1 MFAGDIAKAGG
12 RVLEKERPFP
22 IGGFRYKLVYRLK
35 RMSVVYEEIDQ
46 TIVIVVK
53 EARTKT
59 AQQRISKSC
68 DRSQLN
74 KAPTGRRTPNYLR
87 GSAAAM
93 ISFLTLGMTT
103 NSNAAFGFA
112 ASSSLDN

>member
-1 MFAGDIAKAGG
+1 MTNGIVPHPEG
-12 RVLEKERPFP
+12 VLEK
-22 IGGFRYKLVYRLK
+22 
-35 RMSVVYEEIDQ
+35 
-46 TIVIVVK
+46 
-53 EARTKT
+53 
-59 AQQRISKSC
+59 
-68 DRSQLN
+68 
-74 KAPTGRRTPNYLR
+74 RRTVHRLG